1 MYAHVVH
8 AHAMHNPLYLRINS
22 DMATVALVPKTVL
35 VEKHLSVTSKYN
47 E

>member
-8 AHAMHNPLYLRINS
+8 AHAMHNLLYVGINS

-35 VEKHLSVTSKYN
+35 VEKYLTVTSKYN